1 MEMEM
6 SPYIHPPFKIATS
19 RSNGLGM
26 KNVVELHMLDMSRSS
41 GVFAMELRYE
51 FWCGNF
57 GSGLPGIV
65 FAAISLPLNE
75 VLESS
80 PVPTTVEYFLYFP
93 LRFSID
99 DYGRWV
105 VLRLTSC
112 NWVVRGRS
120 KLYYV
125 EHWMELLHP
134 VWQSQAIGHR
144 SDLLFY
150 YKGAESSMR
159 EFL

>member
-1 MEMEM
+1 MEV

-26 KNVVELHMLDMSRSS
+26 KNVVELRASDMSRSS
-41 GVFAMELRYE
+41 GVFAMELRCE

-80 PVPTTVEYFLYFP
+80 PVPMTVKYFLYFP
-93 LRFSID
+93 LRFSVN

-105 VLRLTSC
+105 VLRLASC
-112 NWVVRGRS
+112 NWVVRGWS
-120 KLYYV
+120 KLHYV
-125 EHWMELLHP
+125 VTLDSYLGSKSGNLHLNNKNNQLKRRVRP
-134 VWQSQAIGHR
+134 PKDIH
-144 SDLLFY
+144 
-150 YKGAESSMR
+150 
-159 EFL
+159 

>member
-1 MEMEM
+1 
-6 SPYIHPPFKIATS
+6 
-19 RSNGLGM
+19 M
-26 KNVVELHMLDMSRSS
+26 KNVVELHTSDMSRSS
-41 GVFAMELRYE
+41 GVFAMELRGE

-65 FAAISLPLNE
+65 FTAVFLPLNE

-93 LRFSID
+93 LRFFVD

-105 VLRLTSC
+105 VLRLAFC
-112 NWVVRGRS
+112 NRVVRGQS
-120 KLYYV
+120 KLHYV

-134 VWQSQAIGHR
+134 VWQS
-144 SDLLFY
+144 
-150 YKGAESSMR
+150 
-159 EFL
+159 